1 MTLDKFYT
9 DPAQAIALKLRTFA
23 LLGAD
28 RPKYVME
35 PSAGDGA
42 FLEPHDDVVSFDLAP
57 DSERTLHPDQVG
69 FNTEGRGSLDQ
80 TFLQIIKEE
89 VGDGRNILTIGN
101 PPFGKR
107 SDLAVQFVN
116 EYLDVGGVVA
126 FVIPTT
132 FRKWSVQKRI
142 RSDARLIA
150 NWHVPATAFRLPDGT
165 PYKIRC
171 VFQVWS
177 IRPEEHRHSNL
188 RLTASPPTKH
198 PDFQM
203 VRWNRV
209 GNMEAAFAWNFDFA
223 VRCQGHV
230 NYLDRFEAGF
240 RPADRSHYMMFK
252 ANDPDVLA
260 RLRGLDFEEIATVQM
275 ITPGFGKADVVEAYG
290 SVTRNPQATDH
301 RWSEQ

>member
-9 DPAQAIALKLRTFA
+9 DPAQARALKYRTYA
-23 LLGAD
+23 LLGGD

-35 PSAGDGA
+35 PSAGGGA
-42 FLEPHDDVVSFDLAP
+42 FLEPHDDVVSFDLSP
-57 DSERTLHPDQVG
+57 DEKAGRTLHPDQVG
-69 FNTEGRGSLDQ
+69 FNTEDRGSLDPD
-80 TFLQIIKEE
+80 FLRIVREE
-89 VGDGRNILTIGN
+89 AGDGRNILTIGN

-107 SDLAVQFVN
+107 SALAVQFVN

-126 FVIPTT
+126 FVIPIT

-142 RSDARLIA
+142 RKDARLIA
-150 NWHVPATAFRLPDGT
+150 NWSVPQTAFHLPDGS

-177 IRPEEHRHSNL
+177 IRPEERRHSDL

-203 VRWNRV
+203 KRWNGAGDRDATF
-209 GNMEAAFAWNFDFA
+209 GWDFDFA

-230 NYLDRFEAGF
+230 NYHEQFEAGF
-240 RPADRSHYMMFK
+240 RPADKSHYMMFK
-252 ANDPDVLA
+252 ANDPAILA
-260 RLRGLDFEEIATVQM
+260 RLRGMDFEEVSNVQM
-275 ITPGFGKADVVEAYG
+275 ITPGFGMADVVEEYWHLA
-290 SVTRNPQATDH
+290 P
-301 RWSEQ
+301 